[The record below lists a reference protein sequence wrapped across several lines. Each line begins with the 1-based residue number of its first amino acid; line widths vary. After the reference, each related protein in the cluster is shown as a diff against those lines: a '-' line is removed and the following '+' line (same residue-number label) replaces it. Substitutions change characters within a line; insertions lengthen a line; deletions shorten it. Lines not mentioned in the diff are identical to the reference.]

1 MFLDP
6 MFEFADYW
14 TWYHERWVLL
24 CGMIGEGSATLGE
37 VIELGK
43 TIEIDFE
50 MELVPRER
58 GKC

>member
-1 MFLDP
+1 M
-6 MFEFADYW
+6 
-14 TWYHERWVLL
+14 LL
-24 CGMIGEGSATLGE
+24 YGMIGEGSATLGE

-58 GKC
+58 DEC